1 MMPSEFTSEVR
12 KQLLNK
18 QYGLAGR
25 HSAVQICSWTRKSLR
40 GKGSCYKQKFY
51 GVETYKCCQMS
62 PSAAWCQ
69 QSCIFCWRPMEWM
82 KKAFSSSDSVDSP
95 GQIIDACVSARKK
108 LLSGIGGAHD
118 VDRPLFERSFSEFP
132 SHWAI
137 SLSGEPTLYPKL
149 PELVKALRARK
160 ETKTIFVVSN
170 GQEPSM
176 IKKLKG
182 TGLTNLYISVDAP
195 TPALFRK
202 INRSVYKNGWSRLK
216 RSLSLLRSMDCN
228 TVIRFTVIKGLND
241 LPSMLPKYAKLFK
254 SASPTYIEIKAYMF
268 LGYSRMRLKE
278 ENMPSHECI
287 KGFSKSLLEF
297 LPDYRYKDECKD
309 SRIVLLKRK
318 S

>member
-1 MMPSEFTSEVR
+1 MAPGFSSEVR

-82 KKAFSSSDSVDSP
+82 HKKFSSKEDADSP
-95 GQIIDACVSARKK
+95 EEIIEACVKSRKK

-118 VDRPLFERSFSEFP
+118 VNRPLFQKSFSEFP

-160 ETKTIFVVSN
+160 EVKTIFVVSN

-176 IKKLKG
+176 IRKLKG
-182 TGLTNLYISVDAP
+182 AGLTNLYISVDAP
-195 TPALFRK
+195 TPALFKK
-202 INRSVYKNGWSRLK
+202 INRSIYPNGWSRLK
-216 RSLSLLRSMDCN
+216 RSLSLMKNMDCN
-228 TVIRFTVIKGLND
+228 TVIRFTLIKGLND
-241 LPSMLPKYAKLFK
+241 SPALLQKYAKLFS
-254 SASPTYIEIKAYMF
+254 SAAPTYIEVKAYMF
-268 LGYSRMRLKE
+268 LGYSRLRLKE
-278 ENMPSHECI
+278 ENMPSHEYV
-287 KGFSKSLLEF
+287 KEFSSKLLKF
-297 LPDYRYKDECKD
+297 LPDYRYKDGCAD
-309 SRIVLLKRK
+309 SRIVLLEKKR
-318 S
+318 

>member
-1 MMPSEFTSEVR
+1 MTASEFTPEVR

-82 KKAFSSSDSVDSP
+82 QKGLSLKDNMDSP
-95 GQIIDACVSARKK
+95 EQIIDACVSARRK
-108 LLSGIGGAHD
+108 LLSGVGGARD
-118 VDRPLFERSFSEFP
+118 VDRPLFQKSFSEFP

-149 PELVKALRARK
+149 PELIRTLRSRK
-160 ETKTIFVVSN
+160 EVKTIFVVSN
-170 GQEPSM
+170 GQEPSL

-182 TGLTNLYISVDAP
+182 AGLTNLYISVDAP
-195 TPALFRK
+195 TPALFKK
-202 INRSVYKNGWSRLK
+202 INRSIYPNGWSRLK
-216 RSLSLLRSMDCN
+216 RSLSLLKEMDCN
-228 TVIRFTVIKGLND
+228 TVIRFTVIKGIND
-241 LPSMLPKYAKLFK
+241 SPQLLKKYAKLFS
-254 SASPTYIEIKAYMF
+254 SASPTYIEVKAYMF
-268 LGYSRMRLKE
+268 LGYSRLRLKE
-278 ENMPSHECI
+278 ENMPSHEYV
-287 KGFSKSLLEF
+287 KEFSKSLLKL
-297 LPDYRYKDECKD
+297 LPDYKYKDECAD

-318 S
+318 

>member
-1 MMPSEFTSEVR
+1 MPSEFTPEVK

-51 GVETYKCCQMS
+51 GAETYKCCQMS

-69 QSCIFCWRPMEWM
+69 QNCIFCWRPSESM
-82 KKAFSSSDSVDSP
+82 KKTSSLQGPEPPS
-95 GQIIDACVSARKK
+95 QIIEKTVAQRKK

-118 VDRPLFERSFSEFP
+118 VDRPLFQKSFSEFP

-137 SLSGEPTLYPKL
+137 SLSGEPTLYPHL
-149 PELVKALRARK
+149 PELVKELRSRK
-160 ETKTIFVVSN
+160 EVKTIFVVSN

-195 TPALFRK
+195 TPSLFKR
-202 INRSVYKNGWSRLK
+202 INRSIYKNGWGRLR
-216 RSLSLLRSMDCN
+216 RSLSLLKGMDCN
-228 TVIRFTVIKGLND
+228 TVIRFTLIKGLND
-241 LPSMLPKYAKLFK
+241 SPKLLKKYAKLFS

-268 LGYSRMRLKE
+268 LGYSRLRLKE
-278 ENMPSHECI
+278 ENMPSHEYV
-287 KGFSKSLLEF
+287 KEFSHSLLKS
-297 LPDYRYKDECKD
+297 LPDYKLKDECTD
-309 SRIVLLKRK
+309 SRIVLLEKK
-318 S
+318 H